1 MQSLDHSGGAKSVV
15 NSSCVYLPNEE
26 IEACREAFARFDLDN
41 SGAIDT
47 FELQAALR
55 CARTAPAYTSSTHGT
70 RATTQQR
77 VRGTAR
83 MPVRS
88 WQGLGRTAIAL
99 WAPLKYFKE

>member
-1 MQSLDHSGGAKSVV
+1 MQSLDHSGGARCV

-55 CARTAPAYTSSTHGT
+55 CARAAPACTSSTHGT

-83 MPVRS
+83 MRPVRS